1 MNNIFL
7 IYLLIIDY
15 ILYPIIILFILKYI
29 KNNDDKNKYIDE
41 EMKEKESEFNRY
53 IDFSEVYTRNYSI
66 ISPNYM
72 YNSDYK
78 KARENNL
85 FNVMY
90 LFEEDKSG
98 KKFYFFDLL
107 AQSENKIIHY
117 SKVKNISLG
126 YFMSNRRDL
135 ERKAIIS
142 DIIYIDQEGLLI
154 YDGRQFIRLLN
165 DEMFTN
171 IISTA
176 RNNNG
181 RNMANLNLI
190 NEVHTQINI
199 SQCLNCSQ

>member
-7 IYLLIIDY
+7 ICLLIIDY

-29 KNNDDKNKYIDE
+29 KNNDAKNEYIDE
-41 EMKEKESEFNRY
+41 NMKEKELEFNRY

-117 SKVKNISLG
+117 SKVKNISLD
-126 YFMSNRRDL
+126 YFISNRRDL

-142 DIIYIDQEGLLI
+142 DIIYIEREGLLI

-181 RNMANLNLI
+181 GNMANLNLI
-190 NEVHTQINI
+190 SKVYNQITIHN
-199 SQCLNCSQ
+199 NG